1 MSSSRSPMENG
12 EKIETWNM
20 SDVKI
25 EAEELEF
32 LWMREDFDFNNLR
45 RRRQTKLP
53 EHDLD

>member
-45 RRRQTKLP
+45 RQTKLP